1 MRAMI
6 LAAGF
11 GSRLHELTRD
21 YPKPLIQVQRHYLIE
36 YALFLIKK
44 AGIIDVMIN
53 THYHADKIR
62 DALQDGRKYGL
73 HISYSHEEMILGT
86 GGGVKRAETFF
97 GHEPFVLI
105 NSDIICDIEL
115 TKVIDYHF
123 KQNAAATMVVRDDTA
138 MPNFDEIKL
147 TQDYRIRA
155 VGSQIRTAKSATF
168 LNRMFTGIH
177 VLDPIVFSYLK
188 PEFSSIISDFYRI
201 AIGDDL
207 NIMGYDFS
215 GFWMDAGSK
224 ESLDLARNHPL
235 LPKMEF

>member
-1 MRAMI
+1 MI

-21 YPKPLIQVQRHYLIE
+21 LPKPLIQIQHHYLIE

-44 AGIIDVMIN
+44 AGIVDVMIN
-53 THYHADKIR
+53 THYHAGTIR

-86 GGGVKRAETFF
+86 GGGVKHAENFF

-105 NSDIICDIEL
+105 NSDIICNIDL
-115 TKVIDYHF
+115 KKVIAYHF
-123 KQNAAATMVVRDDTA
+123 EQNAAATMVVRDDTA

-147 TQDYRIRA
+147 TQEYRICA
-155 VGSQIRTAKSATF
+155 VSSKPKTEESVTF

-177 VLDPIVFSYLK
+177 ILDPIVFSYLK
-188 PEFSSIISDFYRI
+188 PEFSSIISDFYQI
-201 AIGDDL
+201 AIKDNL
-207 NIMGYDFS
+207 NIMGYDYD

-224 ESLDLARNHPL
+224 ENLDFVRNSGL
-235 LPKMEF
+235 LPKIQF

>member
-1 MRAMI
+1 MI

-21 YPKPLIQVQRHYLIE
+21 LPKPLIPIHHHYLIE

-62 DALQDGRKYGL
+62 GALQDGHKHGL
-73 HISYSHEEMILGT
+73 RISYSHEETILGT
-86 GGGVKRAETFF
+86 GGGVKRAENFF

-105 NSDIICDIEL
+105 NSDIICDIDL
-115 TKVIDYHF
+115 KKVIAYHF
-123 KQNAAATMVVRDDTA
+123 EQKAAATMVVRDDTTL
-138 MPNFDEIKL
+138 PNFDEIKL
-147 TQDYRIRA
+147 SQDYTIRA
-155 VGSQIRTAKSATF
+155 VGIKPKTDESVP

-201 AIGDDL
+201 AIKDNL
-207 NIMGYDFS
+207 KIMGYDFD
-215 GFWMDAGSK
+215 GFWIDVGSK
-224 ESLDLARNHPL
+224 ENLDLVRNSRR
-235 LPKMEF
+235 LPKIQF